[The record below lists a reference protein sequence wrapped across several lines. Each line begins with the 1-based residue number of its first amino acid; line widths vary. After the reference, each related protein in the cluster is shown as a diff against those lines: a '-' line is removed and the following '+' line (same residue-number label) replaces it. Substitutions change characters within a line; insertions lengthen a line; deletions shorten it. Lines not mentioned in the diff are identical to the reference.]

1 MFIVGQRKQ
10 EPKSAK
16 GLGATLRQ
24 EEKKRSFKVDLS
36 ILSGLKSVKWMPVSI
51 VAVICLVSSMLLIY
65 WDELA
70 RRVDREVTKI
80 EVRGQL
86 KYQQPEVLQTAL
98 NKHLGEGFFSLD
110 LNAVKKEVE
119 AMPWIYSAS
128 LRRRWPGTLM
138 ITVKEQYPVA
148 SWNEAFYLN
157 EYGEV
162 FRPPEPVEIASIPD
176 LLGPTDRAKDVLMRY
191 VSYRDQLAVVNEN
204 VAMLSLEKRGA
215 WRLKLQNGIDIKLG
229 RAPLEEKLNRFLR
242 AYKQGL
248 NSKAGEIQSIDA
260 RYTNGI
266 AVRWKELADSGSEE
280 SDSI

>member
-1 MFIVGQRKQ
+1 MGRRDH
-10 EPKSAK
+10 EPKSKSTK

-24 EEKKRSFKVDLS
+24 EKKKRSFKIDLS
-36 ILSGLKSVKWMPVSI
+36 ILSGLKSINWMAVS
-51 VAVICLVSSMLLIY
+51 AVIVTCFISSMLLLY
-65 WDELA
+65 WDK
-70 RRVDREVTKI
+70 VIHNIDREVTKI
-80 EVRGQL
+80 EIRGQL
-86 KYQQPEVLQTAL
+86 KYQQSDVLQKAL

-110 LNAVKKEVE
+110 LNAVKNEVE

-148 SWNEAFYLN
+148 SWNSEFYLN

-162 FRPPEPVEIASIPD
+162 FRPPEPVDIETVPD
-176 LLGPTDRAKDVLMRY
+176 LLGPTDRAKDVLMQY
-191 VSYRDQLAVVNEN
+191 VSYREKLAAVDEG
-204 VAMLSLEKRGA
+204 VALLSLEKRGA
-215 WRLKLQNGIDIKLG
+215 WRLRLKSGIEIKLG

-242 AYKQGL
+242 AYKQDL
-248 NSKAGEIQSIDA
+248 SSKVSEIQSIDA

-266 AVRWKELADSGSEE
+266 AVRWKDVPAQETEQ